1 MAAGADKPLR
11 IGLIGH
17 GDVTDPTFWSGTPA
31 GLFGGLREAGVTPV
45 PLNARPPGGP
55 RIAGWLRRPWTFET
69 TNPGMV
75 ALSSARASAAVR
87 GARPLDGLIQIGSG
101 YRVRGGP
108 PLATLDD
115 LTVAQGTELSWS
127 DVSTL
132 PRSQADAWKRRQGRI
147 YGDAV
152 ACCVGSRW
160 TEASVRD
167 QYGIDPAKIHIVG
180 FGRNFAPAEVPERD
194 WSVPRF
200 LFVGVQWGRKRGP
213 EALAAFAAVRAAHPE
228 ATFDVVGEHPPL
240 DQQPGVTAYGRLSL
254 RDDADRATLTGLFAK
269 ATCLVLP
276 SNFEAFGIAY
286 LDAGAAGVP
295 SIGTT
300 VGGAPDAVGPGG
312 VLVDPDDEPG
322 LRAAMLDLCDPERA
336 RRLGAAARAH
346 SDLFTW
352 RKVAERM
359 LRALLPERAESA
371 RWSGFF
377 DRERT
382 QIGNRTSVS
391 TSDGGPGD

>member
-1 MAAGADKPLR
+1 MPGAADKSLR

-17 GDVTDPTFWSGTPA
+17 GDVTDPSFWSGTPA

-45 PLNARPPGGP
+45 ALNSRPPGGA
-55 RIAGWLRRPWTFET
+55 RIAGRLRRPWTFET

-75 ALSSARASAAVR
+75 ALSSARATAAVIA
-87 GARPLDGLIQIGSG
+87 ARPLDGLIQIGSG

-115 LTVAQGTELSWS
+115 LTVAQGAELSWS

-132 PRSQADAWKRRQGRI
+132 PRSEAQRWARRQGRI
-147 YGDAV
+147 YDDAV
-152 ACCVGSRW
+152 ACCVGSHW
-160 TEASVRD
+160 TETSVRD
-167 QYGIDPAKIHIVG
+167 QYGVDPAKIHIVG
-180 FGRNFAPAEVPERD
+180 FGRNFVPAEVPERD

-213 EALAAFAAVRAAHPE
+213 EALAAFAAVREAHPE
-228 ATFDVVGEHPPL
+228 ATFDVVGDHPPL
-240 DQQPGVTAYGRLSL
+240 DPQPGVTAYGRLHLSSE
-254 RDDADRATLTGLFAK
+254 ADRATLHGLFAR

-276 SNFEAFGIAY
+276 SAFEAFGIAY

-300 VGGAPDAVGPGG
+300 VGGAPDAIGPGG
-312 VLVDPDDEPG
+312 VLVDPEDEPG
-322 LRAAMLDLCDPERA
+322 LRAAMLKLCDPETA
-336 RRLGAAARAH
+336 RSLGAAARKH

-359 LRALLPERAESA
+359 LRALLPERAEAASWTGFIH
-371 RWSGFF
+371 RQRTESGNPESLATT
-377 DRERT
+377 DAGT
-382 QIGNRTSVS
+382 
-391 TSDGGPGD
+391 GD